1 MQDDE
6 GAIHEISEA
15 TYLDDQWRLDTSF
28 EMTVLSDLERF
39 HLVMDTIDRLPQTGD
54 NGIDLKQQVK
64 DKLVQQKQYID
75 KHGADLPKIRNWK
88 WEPTQTSALWADHTN
103 LPQ

>member
-1 MQDDE
+1 
-6 GAIHEISEA
+6 
-15 TYLDDQWRLDTSF
+15 
-28 EMTVLSDLERF
+28 MTVLSDLERF

-75 KHGADLPKIRNWK
+75 KHGADLPKIRN
-88 WEPTQTSALWADHTN
+88 
-103 LPQ
+103 